1 MRLVAALV
9 AALFATAPPPAPIPG
24 SNDSSGDVRPPAREV
39 TVAGARSVSFRD
51 DAGGLSRTTLIP
63 SASAFAGYQGGLRR
77 SCTLTADRDGF
88 VLSNGDVVPE
98 GTVVTAHYVFIEGI
112 NGGAY
117 VPPVPADAEVV
128 DATSRGSLE
137 EATRTFSV
145 FCDSARYVLNR
156 RGIIVVRYLD
166 VFFGYVAE
174 LDRVR
179 NDLRLDR
186 PVVFENPVVGRFGG
200 LVTRYPAWLA
210 ISEGAW
216 RVQQSVERSHRGA
229 PIVVIAEPRELDF
242 TVEFSP
248 NPDKPSPAFTGAVDC
263 VSGVGTA
270 AGGSGVI
277 AVAAAGV
284 LPAMPRLPEQTT
296 PGVNGP
302 CMWTPPGPGS
312 VTITARITYTIT
324 YSVDGFTMP
333 DDDYTWS
340 SLPAVYDTGELI
352 AVNTKP

>member
-1 MRLVAALV
+1 MLVVVLLAALMV
-9 AALFATAPPPAPIPG
+9 APTPVDPPIGRTGSSANTPPA
-24 SNDSSGDVRPPAREV
+24 V
-39 TVAGARSVSFRD
+39 TVAGARSVSYRD

-63 SASAFAGYQGGLRR
+63 SASAFAGYQGGSRR

-117 VPPVPADAEVV
+117 VPPVPADAGVV
-128 DATSRGSLE
+128 DVTSRGSLE

-156 RGIIVVRYLD
+156 RGIVVVRYLD

-179 NDLRLDR
+179 NDLRLVR
-186 PVVFENPVVGRFGG
+186 PVVFENPVVRRFGG

-210 ISEGAW
+210 VGEGAW

-242 TVEFSP
+242 TVAFSP
-248 NPDKPSPAFTGAVDC
+248 NPDKPSPAFTGVVDC
-263 VSGVGTA
+263 VTGISTA
-270 AGGSGVI
+270 AGGSGAV

-312 VTITARITYTIT
+312 VTITARITYTVT

-340 SLPAVYDTGELI
+340 SLPTVYDTGELI